1 MKSTIFLLTCNLRV
15 RNVLYN
21 FINRSA
27 INDWTC
33 KIGLF
38 LARLSS
44 LVQCLRVRQGYYP
57 KGEQL
62 TVAPLEWTLALFTYI
77 TLGWKGMR
85 GTNTL
90 AFYDY

>member
-1 MKSTIFLLTCNLRV
+1 MKSTIFLLTCKLRV

-27 INDWTC
+27 IYDWTC
-33 KIGLF
+33 KIGLL
-38 LARLSS
+38 LARLSC
-44 LVQCLRVRQGYYP
+44 LFQCLRVRPGH
-57 KGEQL
+57 EQL
-62 TVAPLEWTLALFTYI
+62 TVAPLEWVPALFTYI

-90 AFYDY
+90 AYYDY